1 MTDWK
6 DEQEKLPPSLRDL
19 KQRGEGRST
28 PEGYFD
34 GLEDAVFQKIEA
46 TGARRPAPAP
56 VRRTLGRWWMAAAAA
71 VLLGFC
77 VWCYWPA
84 TNAAALPASTV
95 TLAAEEAERY
105 LIEHLE
111 EFETDQLAM
120 LNEAQSETTTDAAKP
135 VDAAKP
141 TKKTKKNT
149 PDISTDDL
157 ENAILEMTDQEL
169 EEIL

>member
-46 TGARRPAPAP
+46 LGARRPAPAP

-71 VLLGFC
+71 LLLGLC
-77 VWCYWPA
+77 VWRYWPA
-84 TNAAALPASTV
+84 ANATALPSSTAI
-95 TLAAEEAERY
+95 LAAEEAEHY
-105 LIEHLE
+105 LIEHIE
-111 EFETDQLAM
+111 EFETEQLAL
-120 LNEAQSETTTDAAKP
+120 LNEVQSETATDAAKP
-135 VDAAKP
+135 TNTAKP